1 MKTFFTALF
10 CLAAIGLFGQSPE
23 NTSFE
28 IIVSQNFEGDI
39 NPEDTMQT
47 FATGFD
53 QVWVNYDADNK
64 PGLCVQPPAPTPKG
78 WYREGDFGIVD
89 TTGGASNYAFTSCSY
104 LNSANP
110 QNNNWLIL
118 SPIHILDD
126 AYWLSWR
133 SLSYYGPD
141 YMDGYQVLV
150 SENSN
155 LPSSGDFEDVL
166 FQAAQTIASPQ
177 NGSLDVSDYTF
188 SPGYIHA
195 NGYTDTAYFFID
207 YENGLPFYRGK
218 LEPHGVSLAA
228 YANKTIYIAFLHNSF
243 DDFQIQID
251 DITVVRQTTAA
262 PSIPNVLNFNIL
274 PNPAR
279 DFALLNWNFSSP
291 EAGRLR
297 LSDTAGKT
305 VLEQNFEARADGQM
319 RLDLRHLPPGVY
331 HCSLQT
337 AAGQTTERLVKH

>member
-1 MKTFFTALF
+1 MKTFFTALLCF
-10 CLAAIGLFGQSPE
+10 AAFSLFGQSPE
-23 NTSFE
+23 NMTLE

-39 NPEDTMQT
+39 NPEDTMQN
-47 FATGFD
+47 FPTGFD

-64 PGLCVQPPAPTPKG
+64 PGLCVQPPTPTPKG
-78 WYREGDFGIVD
+78 WYREGDFGILD
-89 TTGGASNYAFTSCSY
+89 TAGGVSNYAFTSCSY

-141 YMDGYQVLV
+141 FMDGYKVLV

-177 NGSLDVSDYTF
+177 NGSLDVGDYVF

-228 YANKTIYIAFLHNSF
+228 YANKTIYIAFLHDSF

-262 PSIPNVLNFNIL
+262 PSIHNTLDFNIL

-279 DFALLNWNFSSP
+279 DFARAIWRFYSP
-291 EAGRLR
+291 QAAQFR
-297 LSDTAGKT
+297 LSDAAGKT
-305 VLEQNFEARADGQM
+305 IWEQNFDARSDHQIP
-319 RLDLRHLPPGVY
+319 LDLRHLPPGLY
-331 HCSLQT
+331 HCSLST
-337 AAGQTTERLVKH
+337 ASGQAHKRLVKL